1 MVVVVRHR
9 KMFGCVDHKEPVHL
23 KNKQTNKTKN
33 IFTGI
38 SQREDGG
45 MKAAGLMLW

>member
-23 KNKQTNKTKN
+23 KNKQTKQKTFLQVYLK
-33 IFTGI
+33 GKM
-38 SQREDGG
+38 EV
-45 MKAAGLMLW
+45 